1 MQRQSNAVL
10 SDYPLSETG
19 TPCCQKTDEPLD
31 WCYFDKE
38 DNTHVYNCIANN
50 CIYEHECSRQFE
62 IPMSHH
68 PALLGLFPAHTRTGR
83 LLLSLRK
90 LIESEFGIQT
100 LWTRLKSLPFRGL
113 RNFRLL
119 AQLIDTACMLRK
131 LAQGIMNFAFTTKN
145 MT

>member
-1 MQRQSNAVL
+1 
-10 SDYPLSETG
+10 
-19 TPCCQKTDEPLD
+19 
-31 WCYFDKE
+31 
-38 DNTHVYNCIANN
+38 
-50 CIYEHECSRQFE
+50 
-62 IPMSHH
+62 MSHH